1 MSTSNMIGG
10 IIKLGL
16 LVLFVASVVLV
27 IVALSGIIV
36 VGWVKGLIL
45 GIGLTLLLITL
56 IVFSALFD

>member
-1 MSTSNMIGG
+1 MIGG